1 MSLSARGSALEVF
14 LLEDRS
20 SQQRR
25 HESMY
30 VQIFM
35 CFVLHMRPS
44 MLLGFLHMRPS
55 QRLVRVVDFPKARVF
70 HV

>member
-1 MSLSARGSALEVF
+1 MTLSARGSALAVF

-30 VQIFM
+30 VQIFHGFCCGNLFV
-35 CFVLHMRPS
+35 CFVLGGFQPS
-44 MLLGFLHMRPS
+44 VVGADVTVLEV
-55 QRLVRVVDFPKARVF
+55 VR
-70 HV
+70 